1 MITFKDILVLIKKYW
16 YYLLATLIV
25 IIAGFFIYATFGLPT
40 YYESRTRLYCFAV
53 NEGNISE
60 DKEGHGYT
68 DKFAASHAIAI
79 LSSDGVYYELYDI
92 LSAEEKIESSAVE
105 LKNSIS
111 YKLYSNELNIV
122 DISCLNSNNEI
133 AQDVLIKLNT
143 LIENKL
149 KKLPF
154 ENTSFKVLVDE
165 YPSLNMIPLKE
176 SKNKYYIFGLLLGV
190 IACGAELI
198 VFGYFA
204 MKKGLI
210 GRTDKKLV
218 DEKGDNTLAVN

>member
-25 IIAGFFIYATFGLPT
+25 IVVGFSLYATFALPT
-40 YYESRTRLYCFAV
+40 YYKSNTRLYCFAV

-68 DKFAASHAIAI
+68 DKFAASHAIAM
-79 LSSDGVYYELYDI
+79 LSSDGLYYELYDM
-92 LSAEEKIESSAVE
+92 LSEQEKGKKTAVE
-105 LKNSIS
+105 LKESIS
-111 YKLYSNELNIV
+111 FNLYSNELNIV
-122 DISCLNSNNEI
+122 DISCIALNNEI
-133 AQDVLIKLNT
+133 AQGILIKLNA
-143 LIENKL
+143 LIESKL

-176 SKNKYYIFGLLLGV
+176 SKNKYYIYGLLLGA
-190 IACGAELI
+190 IACGVELI
-198 VFGYFA
+198 IFGYFA
-204 MKKGLI
+204 MQKGMI
-210 GRTDKKLV
+210 GHTDKKLV
-218 DEKGDNTLAVN
+218 DDKGDNKVTVN

>member
-25 IIAGFFIYATFGLPT
+25 IVVGFSLYATFALPT
-40 YYESRTRLYCFAV
+40 YYKSNTRLYCFAV
-53 NEGNISE
+53 NEGSISE
-60 DKEGHGYT
+60 DKEGYGYT
-68 DKFAASHAIAI
+68 DKFAASHAIAM
-79 LSSDGVYYELYDI
+79 LASDGLYYELYDL
-92 LSAEEKIESSAVE
+92 LSEEEKFKKNALE
-105 LKNSIS
+105 LKQSIS
-111 YKLYSNELNIV
+111 YSLYSNELNIV
-122 DISCLNSNNEI
+122 DIQCEALDNET
-133 AQDVLIKLNT
+133 AQKVLIKLNT
-143 LIENKL
+143 LIEGKL
-149 KKLPF
+149 QKLPF

-190 IACGAELI
+190 IACGVELI

-210 GRTDKKLV
+210 GHAEKKLV
-218 DEKGDNTLAVN
+218 DEKGENTLAVN

>member
-1 MITFKDILVLIKKYW
+1 MITFKEILILVKKYW

-25 IIAGFFIYATFGLPT
+25 IIVGFSLYATFALPT
-40 YYESRTRLYCFAV
+40 YYKSNTRLYCFAI
-53 NEGNISE
+53 NEGNVSE

-68 DKFAASHAIAI
+68 DKFAASHAIAM
-79 LSSDGVYYELYDI
+79 LSSDGLYYELYDV
-92 LSAEEKIESSAVE
+92 LSAEEKAKSSAVD
-105 LKNSIS
+105 LKKSIS

-122 DISCLNSNNEI
+122 DISCIALNNEA
-133 AQDVLIKLNT
+133 AQGILIKLNT
-143 LIENKL
+143 LIESKL

-165 YPSLNMIPLKE
+165 YPSLNRIPLKE
-176 SKNKYYIFGLLLGV
+176 SKNKYIIYGLLLGV
-190 IACGAELI
+190 IACSAELI

-210 GRTDKKLV
+210 GQSDKKIV
-218 DEKGDNTLAVN
+218 DEKSDTTVTVN